1 MTTRFADISEMLTL
15 PGMAKSERKS
25 AGGGDLY
32 WGSWPGMGSLHRF
45 IPEGFCEREEWAD
58 QFRAVYVDANKRATV
73 TYCEGDL
80 IIVICPDDESFGKE
94 LDHATEFYA
103 RH

>member
-1 MTTRFADISEMLTL
+1 MNIDRAELIGPILTL
-15 PGMAKSERKS
+15 
-25 AGGGDLY
+25 DT
-32 WGSWPGMGSLHRF
+32 
-45 IPEGFCEREEWAD
+45 
-58 QFRAVYVDANKRATV
+58 NKRATV

-94 LDHATEFYA
+94 IDHATEFYA